1 LAESWQ
7 QPDPKTVV
15 FKLRQ
20 GVKFHDGTDF
30 NAEAARFNFNRMK
43 TEPKSVRKGEV
54 ASIDTVDVVDAY
66 TIKLNLKRPDAALLA
81 TLTDR
86 AGMMVSPKTAQERG
100 AELERNAKGAGT
112 GPFEFVEW
120 VKDDHILVKRNESY
134 WNKSGGPYL
143 DRIRYRP
150 IPDDTVKLQ
159 SLQTGEIDVMDY
171 VQPRD
176 VAAVKADKNV
186 VVVDVP
192 SLADF
197 AYQLNHTKPPFQT
210 KALRQAVAYSLDLEQ
225 IVKGVW
231 LNVGVPA
238 NGPIPPTSWAY
249 DRSIAPIKRDL
260 TRAKAKLA
268 EGGQPNGF
276 TFTMTTNNIP
286 INVQEAEVIQAQL
299 REAGITMKI
308 KLVDSATLLSDGN
321 GKNFEMI
328 SYQWSG
334 RPDPDG
340 NTYQF
345 YKTTQGTS
353 LNWSGISNPQ
363 IDALLDRS
371 REVSSQAERK
381 KLFSD
386 LTKILQDELPMVFI
400 VHPIEP
406 KAFSPKVQG
415 YEPIPDGMMR
425 FKDVWL
431 AWACVDRPRA
441 ADGPSRSAP
450 AERDGPRP
458 DPRHGRRVPPAPSD
472 PRRSDR
478 RHDGGVGR
486 RGREGESSAPAWAR
500 PAAVR
505 SIRGLDGP
513 SAEGRSRPLDPQRR
527 AGHREREPPAPSESR
542 ARVLRD
548 DDLAGGRL
556 SARGRVGDPPQHV
569 GRSSGRDVRAV
580 RHLHADLPAGPA
592 PDLLLRRHPALAA
605 DLRLHGP
612 ARGAVE
618 RHPVAGAAG
627 DHARPGAR
635 RRRHAHVALEP
646 ARGAG
651 RGLRAHRARQGPVR
665 APGHLEPR
673 AEERADPGR
682 HGAGTPAGHP
692 DRRRRDHG
700 IRLRAARGRAL
711 GGRRG
716 LRARLSAGPGGRVA
730 DRPRLHPEQPGRR
743 RPLWVDRSPDPIW
756 LTARRRSR
764 ARPMRRLASCA
775 GGCCAARRAPD
786 WRRSAPR
793 SSRWPYCSRWRH
805 RWWRPTIRSPRI
817 SARRCRRRGAST
829 RSAPT
834 TSDATCSRG

>member
-1 LAESWQ
+1 MRSSALDANLHRRDFLLLCAMAAGAVAPTMAARPTSAQTTPKKGGTLRVGFYLEASTMDPHLSGSKVDRQIYHNIYEPLLTLDVKLGIKPGLAESWQ
-7 QPDPKTVV
+7 QVEPKILVL
-15 FKLRQ
+15 KLRK
-20 GVKFHDGTDF
+20 GVKFQDGTDF
-30 NAEAARFNFNRMK
+30 NAEVVRFNFNRMK

-54 ASIDTVDVVDAY
+54 ASIESVDVVDPY
-66 TIKLNLKRPDAALLA
+66 TVKLNLRRPDAALLA

-86 AGMMVSPKTAQERG
+86 AGMMVSPKAAQERG
-100 AELERNAKGAGT
+100 SELERNAKGAGT

-120 VKDDHILVKRNESY
+120 VKDDHLLVKRNESY
-134 WNKSGGPYL
+134 WNKQGGPYL

-159 SLQTGEIDVMDY
+159 SLQTGEIDVIDY

-176 VAAVKADKNV
+176 VAAVKADRSV

-197 AYQLNHTKPPFQT
+197 AYQLNLTRPPFAT

-249 DRSIAPIKRDL
+249 DRSIAPIKRDFA
-260 TRAKAKLA
+260 RAKAKLA

-431 AWACVDRPRA
+431 A
-441 ADGPSRSAP
+441 
-450 AERDGPRP
+450 
-458 DPRHGRRVPPAPSD
+458 
-472 PRRSDR
+472 
-478 RHDGGVGR
+478 
-486 RGREGESSAPAWAR
+486 
-500 PAAVR
+500 
-505 SIRGLDGP
+505 
-513 SAEGRSRPLDPQRR
+513 
-527 AGHREREPPAPSESR
+527 
-542 ARVLRD
+542 
-548 DDLAGGRL
+548 
-556 SARGRVGDPPQHV
+556 
-569 GRSSGRDVRAV
+569 
-580 RHLHADLPAGPA
+580 
-592 PDLLLRRHPALAA
+592 
-605 DLRLHGP
+605 
-612 ARGAVE
+612 
-618 RHPVAGAAG
+618 
-627 DHARPGAR
+627 
-635 RRRHAHVALEP
+635 
-646 ARGAG
+646 
-651 RGLRAHRARQGPVR
+651 
-665 APGHLEPR
+665 
-673 AEERADPGR
+673 
-682 HGAGTPAGHP
+682 
-692 DRRRRDHG
+692 
-700 IRLRAARGRAL
+700 
-711 GGRRG
+711 
-716 LRARLSAGPGGRVA
+716 
-730 DRPRLHPEQPGRR
+730 
-743 RPLWVDRSPDPIW
+743 
-756 LTARRRSR
+756 
-764 ARPMRRLASCA
+764 
-775 GGCCAARRAPD
+775 
-786 WRRSAPR
+786 
-793 SSRWPYCSRWRH
+793 
-805 RWWRPTIRSPRI
+805 
-817 SARRCRRRGAST
+817 
-829 RSAPT
+829 
-834 TSDATCSRG
+834 